1 MICVCISHNFYIRN
15 NIYVGWME
23 WMGWDWMVII
33 GRRQSKSTF
42 GANDYCMKKLIVNKM
57 EKKLVVLVDS

>member
-1 MICVCISHNFYIRN
+1 
-15 NIYVGWME
+15 ME